1 MNRSPE
7 ARRAAS
13 GWMARA
19 GQAVTGLVAL
29 FLIADAVM
37 KLLRLPVVLDTM
49 REMGW
54 PASSVVPLGVIL
66 LVSTILYLLP
76 RTAVLGAILLTAY
89 LGGAV
94 AAHARLGSPI
104 FTHTLFGVYVGA
116 LLWSALLLRRPRLRS
131 VLGFGGGLREG

>member
-1 MNRSPE
+1 
-7 ARRAAS
+7 
-13 GWMARA
+13 MARA

-104 FTHTLFGVYVGA
+104 LTHTLFGVYVGA
-116 LLWSALLLRRPRLRS
+116 LLWSGLLLRRPRLRS